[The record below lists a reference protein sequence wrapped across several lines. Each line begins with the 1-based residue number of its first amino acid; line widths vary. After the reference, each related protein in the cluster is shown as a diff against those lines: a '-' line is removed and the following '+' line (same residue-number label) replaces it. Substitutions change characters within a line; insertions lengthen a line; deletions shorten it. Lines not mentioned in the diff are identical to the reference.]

1 MSMTKQE
8 LIKIIADNAGI
19 TQAAA
24 NQAVD
29 ILKDALVEEVKATGR
44 FALDGIGVF
53 TKVERAARPGRNPK
67 TGEAIMIPGKVA
79 VKFRPSVSFKETVNG

>member
-1 MSMTKQE
+1 MLKSE
-8 LIKIIADNAGI
+8 LVKIIADNAGI

-53 TKVERAARPGRNPK
+53 TRVDRAARTGRDPRNGSP
-67 TGEAIMIPGKVA
+67 IHIPEKKA
-79 VKFRPSVSFKETVNG
+79 VKFKPSVSFKAALNE